1 MSSFEH
7 HELNW
12 TEVARRSL
20 LVAGFACAAAL
31 GGCSADLGRFDGPS
45 AGLSGDSGRGRQ
57 APIPYE
63 PLRRNAGA
71 PIAPLNEAE
80 QAMLPPPN
88 PGPVRQAGLPE
99 PIYRDQEP
107 RRQPEPLRREP
118 SGQSRAAP
126 VSMAP
131 SANQPAAAA
140 QAGGRTIDVQPGD
153 TLFGLS
159 KQHKVAISEL
169 MSANN
174 LQNPT
179 IRPGQKLVIP
189 SGGRRAVPPRR
200 NEQVAAAPAG
210 GQTPAAQP
218 APTRVAAGAPAAPA
232 RPAPEPA
239 AADTPAPTDWNGSHT
254 VGPRDSLYAL
264 AKQYKVKV
272 GDLQSVNNIT
282 DPAKLRAG
290 TVLKVPGAAGSA
302 TVTAASERPVAAAK
316 SPEPALQPAPLV
328 PASTPSSGAPRPTI
342 INAESRTSPAERV
355 AAVTPK
361 SPTANDAT
369 PEASA
374 KADSQP
380 KATPAAAGPIKF
392 RWPAKG
398 KVIANFGPR
407 GDNTHNDGINILV
420 PQGTD
425 VLAAETGTVAYAG
438 SELKG
443 YGNLLLIRHEG
454 NWVTAYAHNETL
466 MVKRGDKVTRGQAI
480 AKAGKTGAVDQ
491 PQVHFELRQGS
502 KPVDPTPH
510 LEK

>member
-7 HELNW
+7 HVRNW
-12 TEVARRSL
+12 DNVAWRGL
-20 LVAGFACAAAL
+20 LVAGFVCAAAL

-45 AGLSGDSGRGRQ
+45 AGLSGDGGRVRQ
-57 APIPYE
+57 GPVPYE

-71 PIAPLNEAE
+71 PIAPLNDSE
-80 QAMLPPPN
+80 QAMLPPPSS
-88 PGPVRQAGLPE
+88 GPVRQAGLPE
-99 PIYRDQEP
+99 PVYRDQEP
-107 RRQPEPLRREP
+107 RRPSEGRRLEPV
-118 SGQSRAAP
+118 GQGRVVPASTGPQAHAAP
-126 VSMAP
+126 IAG
-131 SANQPAAAA
+131 QG
-140 QAGGRTIDVQPGD
+140 GGRTIDVQPGD
-153 TLFGLS
+153 TLYGLS

-179 IRPGQKLVIP
+179 IRPGQKLIIP
-189 SGGRRAVPPRR
+189 SGSRRAVPSRR
-200 NEQVAAAPAG
+200 NEQVAAVAPV
-210 GQTPAAQP
+210 TTQP
-218 APTRVAAGAPAAPA
+218 QFAPTKSPPSRVAAAAPAAA
-232 RPAPEPA
+232 RSAPEPA
-239 AADTPAPTDWNGSHT
+239 TVAAETAPPSDWNGSHT

-272 GDLQSVNNIT
+272 ADLQSVNGIT
-282 DPAKLRAG
+282 EPSKLRAG
-290 TVLKVPGAAGSA
+290 AVLKVPGTGGSA
-302 TVTAASERPVAAAK
+302 TVTAAADRAPLAAT
-316 SPEPALQPAPLV
+316 QPAALPV
-328 PASTPSSGAPRPTI
+328 SAPVSGGPRPTI
-342 INAESRTSPAERV
+342 INAENRVQPAERV

-361 SPTANDAT
+361 SPTSNDAT
-369 PEASA
+369 AEPSTKGEA
-374 KADSQP
+374 QP
-380 KATPAAAGPIKF
+380 KATAAAAGPIKF

-466 MVKRGDKVTRGQAI
+466 LVKRGDKVTRGQAI

>member
-12 TEVARRSL
+12 ESVAWRSL
-20 LVAGFACAAAL
+20 LVASFVCAAAL

-45 AGLSGDSGRGRQ
+45 AGLSGDGSRGRQ
-57 APIPYE
+57 GPVPYE

-71 PIAPLNEAE
+71 PIAPLSETE

-107 RRQPEPLRREP
+107 RRQPEPRRPEP
-118 SGQSRAAP
+118 VGQSRVVP
-126 VSMAP
+126 SSNSPIGGQP
-131 SANQPAAAA
+131 SAAAL
-140 QAGGRTIDVQPGD
+140 AGGKTIEVQQGD

-189 SGGRRAVPPRR
+189 SGGRRAVPARR
-200 NEQVAAAPAG
+200 TETAANAPASVPAGAQPASAPSRVAAAAPA
-210 GQTPAAQP
+210 
-218 APTRVAAGAPAAPA
+218 APV

-239 AADTPAPTDWNGSHT
+239 AADTPAPSDWHGSHT
-254 VGPRDSLYAL
+254 VTPRDSLYAL

-290 TVLKVPGAAGSA
+290 TVLKVPGTGGSA
-302 TVTAASERPVAAAK
+302 TVTAAAERPVVAAK
-316 SPEPALQPAPLV
+316 APEAVTQPASAPV
-328 PASTPSSGAPRPTI
+328 SGGPRPTI
-342 INAESRTSPAERV
+342 INAEQRQQSGERV
-355 AAVTPK
+355 AAATPR
-361 SPTANDAT
+361 SPVVNDAT
-369 PEASA
+369 AEPAA
-374 KADSQP
+374 KGDQQP
-380 KATPAAAGPIKF
+380 KPTAVAAGPIKF

-425 VLAAETGTVAYAG
+425 VVAAETGTVAYAG